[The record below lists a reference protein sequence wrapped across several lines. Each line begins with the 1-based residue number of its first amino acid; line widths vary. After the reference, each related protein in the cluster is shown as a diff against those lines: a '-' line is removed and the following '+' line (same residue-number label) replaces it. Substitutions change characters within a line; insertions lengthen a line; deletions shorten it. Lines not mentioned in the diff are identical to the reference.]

1 MIGKFES
8 SFIALNIGFLI
19 YPRKN
24 FSLPFCKQ
32 HLLSKT
38 LIEKIYIYMLV
49 LSSVM
54 YMYVLDT

>member
-1 MIGKFES
+1 
-8 SFIALNIGFLI
+8 
-19 YPRKN
+19 
-24 FSLPFCKQ
+24 
-32 HLLSKT
+32 LLSKT